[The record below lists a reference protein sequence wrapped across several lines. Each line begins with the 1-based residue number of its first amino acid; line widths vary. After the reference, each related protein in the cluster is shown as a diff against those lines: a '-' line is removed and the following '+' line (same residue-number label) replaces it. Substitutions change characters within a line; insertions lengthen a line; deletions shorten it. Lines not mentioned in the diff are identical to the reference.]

1 MSGLPVGLGGRGRIR
16 APPPGAIHVRILF
29 GRGART
35 NLDTVTP
42 ALDGDTVRKMGSI
55 MLWQISSRRS

>member
-1 MSGLPVGLGGRGRIR
+1 MP
-16 APPPGAIHVRILF
+16 PPPGAIHVRILF